1 MLSRNSRG
9 SAREPSEHH
18 VVKEGTANFTKSS
31 KDSNQLKKL
40 NEYTIQRK
48 LGQGA
53 YGQVFM
59 ASDERGE
66 TVAIK
71 VINKSMLK
79 RKSMGARGASALDTL
94 AREIAVM
101 KKIHHPHCVQLYE
114 VIDDPKD
121 EKLYLV
127 MELLTGGEVA
137 ASLDLTPQLAACL
150 PPATLRPPWPRP

>member
-71 VINKSMLK
+71 VINKSVLK
-79 RKSMGARGASALDTL
+79 RKSMGARAKSWRWVGASPTRRND
-94 AREIAVM
+94 
-101 KKIHHPHCVQLYE
+101 
-114 VIDDPKD
+114 
-121 EKLYLV
+121 
-127 MELLTGGEVA
+127 
-137 ASLDLTPQLAACL
+137 
-150 PPATLRPPWPRP
+150 

>member
-71 VINKSMLK
+71 VINKSVLK

-101 KKIHHPHCVQLYE
+101 KKIHNKVQV
-114 VIDDPKD
+114 VIQKR
-121 EKLYLV
+121 
-127 MELLTGGEVA
+127 A
-137 ASLDLTPQLAACL
+137 
-150 PPATLRPPWPRP
+150 